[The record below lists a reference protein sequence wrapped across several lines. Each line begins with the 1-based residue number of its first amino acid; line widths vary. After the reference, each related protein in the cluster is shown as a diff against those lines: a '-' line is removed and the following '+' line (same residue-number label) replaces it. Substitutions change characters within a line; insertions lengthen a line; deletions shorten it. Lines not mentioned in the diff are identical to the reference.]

1 MAILLSWKNNNPASN
16 TLRIYR
22 TETTF
27 DMANLPAPIATLA
40 GNTQSYTDETAQ
52 GAKSY
57 TYLIQVSNG
66 SEVVYTKSPTV
77 VNIKNRGPGPQ
88 MLQQGDY
95 DCGYFGEVSVDE
107 LPSVFTAFGVS
118 PNFVGDT
125 DKYPLVYHKFAW
137 KGRILY
143 YGAEPLYATRLSNN
157 TLRRKYTRSGLK
169 FNFSNTETQA
179 TVLNIVNKNNYS
191 FHARCPRSTPEN
203 WDGTTSFSNLANL
216 QNPDTEF
223 NQILG
228 AITRLAPPGKRKL
241 SGIKTT
247 VPQSAFS
254 NYGIAVADVRV
265 SSDGGDF
272 LSRIF
277 GSGNSTK
284 MLPSAVSGAVDLNQY
299 QTFTGSAGWYRTD
312 ISANHVIWPVFELIE
327 E

>member
-40 GNTQSYTDETAQ
+40 GNAQSYTDETAQ

-95 DCGYFGEVSVDE
+95 DCGYFGEVSANE
-107 LPSVFTAFGVS
+107 LPSVFAAFGVS
-118 PNFVGDT
+118 PNYAGVA
-125 DKYPLVYHKFAW
+125 DKYPMTYHKFAW

-143 YGAEPLYATRLSNN
+143 YGAEPLYETHASATDSWNKL
-157 TLRRKYTRSGLK
+157 TRSGLN
-169 FNFSNTETQA
+169 FNFTSAQTKA
-179 TVLNIVNKNNYS
+179 TVLNIHSKNNFS

-203 WDGTTSFSNLANL
+203 WDGTTSKFNNL

-228 AITRLAPPGKRKL
+228 ALTRLAPPGKRKIFGL
-241 SGIKTT
+241 NTT
-247 VPQSAFS
+247 VAVTAGTGYGILCADPSGSADGTNTHLCRVYRQGVSSKLFPDPISGALDLNQPSAFS
-254 NYGIAVADVRV
+254 NN
-265 SSDGGDF
+265 GGWF
-272 LSRIF
+272 YAPAS
-277 GSGNSTK
+277 
-284 MLPSAVSGAVDLNQY
+284 
-299 QTFTGSAGWYRTD
+299 
-312 ISANHVIWPVFELIE
+312 ISNARIWPVFELIE

>member
-40 GNTQSYTDETAQ
+40 GNVQSYTDETVQ

-95 DCGYFGEVSVDE
+95 DCGYFGEVSADE
-107 LPSVFTAFGVS
+107 LPSVFVAFGMS
-118 PNFVGDT
+118 PTNIGNLNN
-125 DKYPLVYHKFAW
+125 YPSVYHKFAW

-143 YGAEPLYATRLSNN
+143 YGAMMLPPVTASGS
-157 TLRRKYTRSGLK
+157 LRNKLVRSGLVY
-169 FNFSNTETQA
+169 NFTNAALQA
-179 TVLNIVNKNNYS
+179 TVQNVHSKNGFS

-203 WDGTTSFSNLANL
+203 WDGTTSPFAQQNLE
-216 QNPDTEF
+216 NPDTEF

-228 AITRLAPPGKRKL
+228 SLMRVAPPGKRKL
-241 SGIKTT
+241 SGINTT
-247 VPQSAFS
+247 IFSAAATT
-254 NYGIAVADVRV
+254 YAVAI
-265 SSDGGDF
+265 SDPPVGAMAANPG
-272 LSRIF
+272 RIF
-277 GSGNSTK
+277 SSNASIRVLPAAVPTGKNPQEFEANSTI
-284 MLPSAVSGAVDLNQY
+284 
-299 QTFTGSAGWYRTD
+299 TAGWYATAD
-312 ISANHVIWPVFELIE
+312 NAASSKVWPVFELIE
-327 E
+327 Q